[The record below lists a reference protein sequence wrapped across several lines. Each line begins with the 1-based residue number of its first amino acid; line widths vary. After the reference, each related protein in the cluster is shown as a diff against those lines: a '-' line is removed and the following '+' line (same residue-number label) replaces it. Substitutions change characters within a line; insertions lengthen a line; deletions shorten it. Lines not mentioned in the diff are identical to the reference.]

1 MHRSGLNSRYKRSQ
15 GDSMARNKRIRK
27 NNEIALEASFSRKS
41 SLTTRQV
48 YLHLVKSRLGSSGKL
63 TGDRFTRE

>member
-1 MHRSGLNSRYKRSQ
+1 
-15 GDSMARNKRIRK
+15 MARNKRIRK

-48 YLHLVKSRLGSSGKL
+48 YLHLVRSRLGSSGKL
-63 TGDRFTRE
+63 AGDRFTRE